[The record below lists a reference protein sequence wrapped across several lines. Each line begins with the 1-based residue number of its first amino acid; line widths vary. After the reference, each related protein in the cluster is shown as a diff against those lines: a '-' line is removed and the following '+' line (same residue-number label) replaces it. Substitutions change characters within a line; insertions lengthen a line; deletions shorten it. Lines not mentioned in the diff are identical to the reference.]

1 MKLSKSEEEVI
12 SILWKKKNA
21 YLKDILDAYADPKPA
36 PSTVATLLK
45 RMIDKGYV
53 SYETHGSSRCY
64 KALVSKKKFFKDHL
78 SELKRKFFDNSNR
91 QLASF
96 FAKESSFTKK
106 QLEELKSIIEQ
117 EIKAK
122 DE

>member
-1 MKLSKSEEEVI
+1 MKLSKTEEEVM
-12 SILWKKKNA
+12 SILWKLNDA
-21 YLKDILDAYADPKPA
+21 YLKDILQAYPDPKPA
-36 PSTVATLLK
+36 STTVATLLK
-45 RMIDKGYV
+45 RMFDKGYI

-64 KALVSKKKFFKDHL
+64 RPTVTKKTYFRDHF

-96 FAKESSFTKK
+96 FAKDASFTKA
-106 QLEELKSIIEQ
+106 QLEELKNIIED